1 MRTLLHGQLRAEGG
15 ALRQLALPPE
25 GRADARPRS
34 RRAGRGARGVLRQR
48 SRPGQLSLAER
59 RALVTGASSG
69 IGEAFAR
76 ALARRGARLILVA
89 RRADRLSALA
99 RELGGSDQADFVALD
114 LARPDAGAALEVELG
129 RRGVEVDLLVNNA
142 GVGLTGRFDELPR
155 ERLLAM
161 VDLNA
166 RAVVELTRRFLP
178 GMIERKRGGVIN
190 VVSTSAFQPVPFFA
204 VYAASKAFVL
214 SFTESLAGE
223 LQGTGVV
230 VQALCPGLTESE
242 FHHVAG
248 TDRVPFTRTP
258 AMRAE
263 DVAER
268 SLDALAKG
276 KLRVIPGWRDRML
289 LRAQS
294 LVPRA
299 VVRRV
304 AGELFRPRGENR

>member
-1 MRTLLHGQLRAEGG
+1 
-15 ALRQLALPPE
+15 LP
-25 GRADARPRS
+25 
-34 RRAGRGARGVLRQR
+34 
-48 SRPGQLSLAER
+48 ER

-69 IGEAFAR
+69 IGASFAR
-76 ALARRGARLILVA
+76 ALARRGTPLVLVA
-89 RRADRLSALA
+89 RRADRLVQLA
-99 RELGGSDQADFVALD
+99 QELGGPARAETVALD
-114 LARPDAGAALEVELG
+114 LSRPDAGATLEAELA

-142 GVGLTGRFDELPR
+142 GAGLTGRFHELPLD
-155 ERLLAM
+155 RLLAM

-166 RAVVELTRRFLP
+166 RAVVDLTRRFLP
-178 GMIERKRGGVIN
+178 GMIERKSGGVIN

-214 SFTESLAGE
+214 TFTESLAGE
-223 LQGTGVV
+223 LAGTGVA

-242 FHHVAG
+242 FHQLAG
-248 TDRVPFTRTP
+248 TDRVAFTRTP
-258 AMRAE
+258 AMKAD

-276 KLRVIPGWRDRML
+276 KVRVIPGWRDRLL

-304 AGELFRPRGENR
+304 AGELFRPRGQ

>member
-1 MRTLLHGQLRAEGG
+1 
-15 ALRQLALPPE
+15 
-25 GRADARPRS
+25 
-34 RRAGRGARGVLRQR
+34 
-48 SRPGQLSLAER
+48 LAER

-76 ALARRGARLILVA
+76 ALARRGTRLVLVA

-99 RELGGSDQADFVALD
+99 EELGGREKADVVALD
-114 LARPDAGAALEVELG
+114 LARPEAGATLEAELA
-129 RRGVEVDLLVNNA
+129 RRGVEVELLVNNA
-142 GVGLTGRFDELPR
+142 GVGLTGRVQELPLD
-155 ERLLAM
+155 RLLAM

-178 GMIERKRGGVIN
+178 GMLERRSGGLIN

-204 VYAASKAFVL
+204 VYAASKAFAL

-223 LQGTGVV
+223 LKGTGVV

-242 FHHVAG
+242 FHQVAG
-248 TDRVPFTRTP
+248 TDRVAFTRTP
-258 AMRAE
+258 AMKPQ

-276 KLRVIPGWRDRML
+276 RLRVIPGWRDRML

-294 LVPRA
+294 LVPGA

-304 AGELFRPRGENR
+304 AGELFRPREENR

>member
-1 MRTLLHGQLRAEGG
+1 M
-15 ALRQLALPPE
+15 P
-25 GRADARPRS
+25 
-34 RRAGRGARGVLRQR
+34 
-48 SRPGQLSLAER
+48 ER

-258 AMRAE
+258 GMRAE
-263 DVAER
+263 DVAQR

-289 LRAQS
+289 LQAQS
-294 LVPRA
+294 LVHRA

>member
-1 MRTLLHGQLRAEGG
+1 
-15 ALRQLALPPE
+15 
-25 GRADARPRS
+25 
-34 RRAGRGARGVLRQR
+34 
-48 SRPGQLSLAER
+48 LAER

-76 ALARRGARLILVA
+76 ALARRGTPLVLVA
-89 RRADRLSALA
+89 RRADRLEQLA
-99 RELGGSDQADFVALD
+99 RELGGAAKAEVVALD
-114 LARPDAGAALEVELG
+114 LARPDAGAALEAELA

-142 GVGLTGRFDELPR
+142 GAGLTGRFHELPMD
-155 ERLLAM
+155 RLLAM

-166 RAVVELTRRFLP
+166 RAVVELSRRFLP
-178 GMIERKRGGVIN
+178 GMIDRKSGGVIN
-190 VVSTSAFQPVPFFA
+190 VASTSAFQPVPFFA

-223 LQGTGVV
+223 LQGSGVV

-242 FHHVAG
+242 FHQVAG

-263 DVAER
+263 DIAER
-268 SLDALAKG
+268 SLEALAKG
-276 KLRVIPGWRDRML
+276 KLRVIPGWRDRLL

-304 AGELFRPRGENR
+304 AGELFRPPRASR

>member
-1 MRTLLHGQLRAEGG
+1 M
-15 ALRQLALPPE
+15 
-25 GRADARPRS
+25 
-34 RRAGRGARGVLRQR
+34 
-48 SRPGQLSLAER
+48 AER

-76 ALARRGARLILVA
+76 ALARRGARLVLVA
-89 RRADRLSALA
+89 RRADRLAALA
-99 RELGGSDQADFVALD
+99 RELGGSDKADFVALD
-114 LARPDAGAALEVELG
+114 LARPDAGAALEAELA
-129 RRGVEVDLLVNNA
+129 RRGLEVDLLVNNA
-142 GVGLTGRFDELPR
+142 GVGLTGRFHELPLD
-155 ERLLAM
+155 RLLGI
-161 VDLNA
+161 VDVNA

-204 VYAASKAFVL
+204 VYAASKAFAL

-223 LQGTGVV
+223 LRGTGVV

-258 AMRAE
+258 TMRAA

-276 KLRVIPGWRDRML
+276 ELRVIPGWRDRMV
-289 LRAQS
+289 LRAQA
-294 LVPRA
+294 LVPRG
-299 VVRRV
+299 VVRRA
-304 AGELFRPRGENR
+304 AGELFRPREENR

>member
-1 MRTLLHGQLRAEGG
+1 
-15 ALRQLALPPE
+15 
-25 GRADARPRS
+25 
-34 RRAGRGARGVLRQR
+34 
-48 SRPGQLSLAER
+48 LAER

-76 ALARRGARLILVA
+76 ALAGRGTPLVLVA
-89 RRADRLSALA
+89 RRGDRLAQLA
-99 RELGGSDQADFVALD
+99 QELGGPSRAEVIALD
-114 LARPDAGAALEVELG
+114 LSRPEAGATLEAELA
-129 RRGVEVDLLVNNA
+129 RRGVDVDLLVNNA
-142 GVGLTGRFDELPR
+142 GAGLTGRFLELPLD
-155 ERLLAM
+155 RLLAL

-178 GMIERKRGGVIN
+178 GMIERKHGGVIN
-190 VVSTSAFQPVPFFA
+190 VTSTSAFQPVPFFA
-204 VYAASKAFVL
+204 VYAASKTFVL

-223 LQGTGVV
+223 LKGTGVV

-242 FHHVAG
+242 FHRVAG
-248 TDRVPFTRTP
+248 TDRVAFTRTP

-276 KLRVIPGWRDRML
+276 ELRVIPGWRDRLL

-299 VVRRV
+299 VARRV
-304 AGELFRPRGENR
+304 AGELFRPREENR

>member
-1 MRTLLHGQLRAEGG
+1 
-15 ALRQLALPPE
+15 
-25 GRADARPRS
+25 
-34 RRAGRGARGVLRQR
+34 
-48 SRPGQLSLAER
+48 LAER

-76 ALARRGARLILVA
+76 ALARRGRRLVLVA
-89 RRADRLSALA
+89 RRADRLSALG
-99 RELGGSDQADFVALD
+99 RELGGGEKADVIALD
-114 LARPDAGAALEVELG
+114 LGRPDAGATLAAEVA

-142 GVGLTGRFDELPR
+142 GAGLTGRFHELPLD
-155 ERLLAM
+155 RLLAM

-178 GMIERKRGGVIN
+178 GMIERRSGGVIN

-223 LQGTGVV
+223 LPGTGVV

-276 KLRVIPGWRDRML
+276 RLRVIPGWRDRML
-289 LRAQS
+289 LRAQAV
-294 LVPRA
+294 VPRA

-304 AGELFRPRGENR
+304 AGELFRPRGE